1 MMLRTNM
8 LLRTNDAAA
17 ENNTLKSPEH
27 CPVSD
32 PSWIRDSEEAC
43 SGSPTWSLI
52 FKSDLK
58 AELPLDVL
66 EI

>member
-32 PSWIRDSEEAC
+32 LKIRDSEEAC